1 MKKIFLLITLNIL
14 LFTNHFLFAQELN
27 FTVSINAPKNQN
39 VDPQVFKNMEIAFRD
54 FLNGRKWSNDNFKDI
69 ERIKCNLILNITEI
83 PTEGE
88 YRASAII
95 QSQRPVYNS
104 NYNSTML
111 NLQDKTFDFTY
122 LDLQNLDYNDNGFTS
137 QITSL
142 LAYYAYIII
151 AYDYESFS
159 KEGGTP
165 YFQKAQIT
173 ANNVPSNVKSVY
185 KGWSQFDGGISFTT
199 GTINRYVL
207 TDNWLNPRYSN
218 FRTVFFNYHFNGL
231 DRMYT
236 DASQGR
242 AVITSGLTSLQ
253 SINADNPGLLP
264 LRNFFNA
271 KSAEL
276 INLYS
281 KSDMSER
288 SIAIQ
293 TLTTLDPINGDKYK
307 QIGKK

>member
-1 MKKIFLLITLNIL
+1 MNKTKWTNKKFKQNEKIDCTIFINVSSYGSDQFVATVQVGSSRPIFNSTYISPV
-14 LFTNHFLFAQELN
+14 LN
-27 FTVSINAPKNQN
+27 FNDKDFSFKYVEYENLVFNPNSFDSNLVS
-39 VDPQVFKNMEIAFRD
+39 VM
-54 FLNGRKWSNDNFKDI
+54 
-69 ERIKCNLILNITEI
+69 
-83 PTEGE
+83 
-88 YRASAII
+88 
-95 QSQRPVYNS
+95 
-104 NYNSTML
+104 
-111 NLQDKTFDFTY
+111 
-122 LDLQNLDYNDNGFTS
+122 
-137 QITSL
+137 
-142 LAYYAYIII
+142 AYYAYIII

-165 YFQKAQIT
+165 YFQKAQTT
-173 ANNVPSNVKSVY
+173 ANNVPSNIKSAY
-185 KGWSQFDGGISFTT
+185 KGWSQFDGGVSFTT

-253 SINADNPGLLP
+253 SINTDNPGLLP
-264 LRNFFNA
+264 LGNFFIS
-271 KSAEL
+271 KSADL
-276 INLYS
+276 IYLYS

-293 TLTTLDPINGDKYK
+293 TLSTLDPVNGEKYK